1 MSECKYDVPQKDAEE
16 LCVIIFFINIDFEE
30 KIQKI
35 TINNVK
41 KLKKNWRMGGGCVCV
56 LCSLKRKRVFN

>member
-16 LCVIIFFINIDFEE
+16 LCIIIFIINIDLEE

-35 TINNVK
+35 MMNNVK
-41 KLKKNWRMGGGCVCV
+41 NL
-56 LCSLKRKRVFN
+56 

>member
-16 LCVIIFFINIDFEE
+16 LCIIIFIINIDLEE

-35 TINNVK
+35 MMNNVK
-41 KLKKNWRMGGGCVCV
+41 KLLKKLEDGGRGCVC
-56 LCSLKRKRVFN
+56 SLLIEKKKSI

>member
-16 LCVIIFFINIDFEE
+16 LCIIIFIINIDLEE

-35 TINNVK
+35 MMNNVK
-41 KLKKNWRMGGGCVCV
+41 KLLKKLEDGGRVCVC
-56 LCSLKRKRVFN
+56 SLLIEKKKSI

>member
-16 LCVIIFFINIDFEE
+16 LCVIIFFINIDLEE

-41 KLKKNWRMGGGCVCV
+41 ELKKNLEDGGRVRV
-56 LCSLKRKRVFN
+56 CSLLIEKKKRI

>member
-41 KLKKNWRMGGGCVCV
+41 KGWGRVCVC
-56 LCSLKRKRVFN
+56 SLLIEKKKSI

>member
-16 LCVIIFFINIDFEE
+16 LCVIIFFINIDLEE

-41 KLKKNWRMGGGCVCV
+41 KLKKNLEDGGRVCVC
-56 LCSLKRKRVFN
+56 SLLIEKKKSI